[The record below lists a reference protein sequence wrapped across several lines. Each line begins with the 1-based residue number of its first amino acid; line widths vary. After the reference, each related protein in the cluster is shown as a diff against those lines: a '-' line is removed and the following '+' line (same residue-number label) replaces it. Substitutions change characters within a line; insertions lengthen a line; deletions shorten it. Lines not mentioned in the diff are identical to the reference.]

1 MRDLKDFWTGKAF
14 QKKQDE
20 LNQKPTTLELTRFF
34 VPEEYYD
41 LHEPI
46 FFKLI
51 FNTKDLKEFGLKE
64 NQTTRA
70 MDNIFCNNFN
80 MKEFEKFLQ
89 DDTIKKIWWE
99 GFGNEET
106 RMSWTYYTSAT
117 LKTTNSHL
125 PVKKRQTFTKAL
137 NKLSIQEFSILP

>member
-80 MKEFEKFLQ
+80 MKEFEKFL
-89 DDTIKKIWWE
+89 
-99 GFGNEET
+99 
-106 RMSWTYYTSAT
+106 
-117 LKTTNSHL
+117 
-125 PVKKRQTFTKAL
+125 
-137 NKLSIQEFSILP
+137 